1 MKIKSII
8 AGLLLS
14 AVAANAS
21 ITMSGAALL
30 NTDITGYS
38 TGVFVSSDS
47 GTFDTSVV
55 DNLVA
60 NITLTPGTAI
70 GNYTILGIGAVN
82 NAGPS
87 GYVAMAGITYNLGGN
102 VATGNEIGVLVF
114 DNSTATTIGSDAYQV
129 YTNGW
134 LTPADGANASLTGAG
149 PFTGAAAL
157 SSSVFSAVPEPSS
170 YALLG
175 GLFALT
181 CVMLR
186 RRA

>member
-1 MKIKSII
+1 MKIKSLI

-21 ITMSGAALL
+21 VTMSGAALL
-30 NTDITGYS
+30 NTDIAGYS

-47 GTFDTSVV
+47 GSFTESLMND
-55 DNLVA
+55 LVSG
-60 NITLTPGTAI
+60 ISLTQGTTI
-70 GNYTILGIGAVN
+70 GNYTILGTGAVN
-82 NAGPS
+82 PAGANT
-87 GYVAMAGITYNLGGN
+87 VLMAGVTYNLGAG
-102 VATGNEIGVLVF
+102 VSTGNEIGVLVF
-114 DNSTATTIGSDAYQV
+114 ENSTTSTIGGDAYSI
-129 YTNGW
+129 YTGDW
-134 LTPADGANASLTGAG
+134 LAPADGANGTLTGVG
-149 PFTGAAAL
+149 PYTGAAFGT
-157 SSSVFSAVPEPSS
+157 STVVPEPSS

>member
-1 MKIKSII
+1 MKIKSLI
-8 AGLLLS
+8 AGLLLT
-14 AVAANAS
+14 AVTANAS
-21 ITMSGAALL
+21 ITMSGAAVL
-30 NTDITGYS
+30 NANMTGYS

-47 GTFDTSVV
+47 GSFDTNIVE
-55 DNLVA
+55 NLVA
-60 NITLTPGTAI
+60 GITLTAGDTI

-82 NAGPS
+82 AAGPTNT
-87 GYVAMAGITYNLGGN
+87 VAMAGITYNLGGN

-114 DNSTATTIGSDAYQV
+114 DNSTASTVGGDAYQI

-134 LTPADGANASLTGAG
+134 LTPADGANASLTGGGPYGGAG
-149 PFTGAAAL
+149 LT
-157 SSSVFSAVPEPSS
+157 SSVVPEPSA

>member
-1 MKIKSII
+1 MKIKSLI

-30 NTDITGYS
+30 NGNMSGFS
-38 TGVFVSSDS
+38 TGVFVSSNTT
-47 GTFDTSVV
+47 TFDTSVV

-60 NITLTPGTAI
+60 GITLTAGNTI
-70 GNYTILGIGAVN
+70 GDYTILGIGAVN
-82 NAGPS
+82 AAGPNT
-87 GYVAMAGITYNLGGN
+87 VVMAGVTYNLGGN

-157 SSSVFSAVPEPSS
+157 SSSVVPEPSS